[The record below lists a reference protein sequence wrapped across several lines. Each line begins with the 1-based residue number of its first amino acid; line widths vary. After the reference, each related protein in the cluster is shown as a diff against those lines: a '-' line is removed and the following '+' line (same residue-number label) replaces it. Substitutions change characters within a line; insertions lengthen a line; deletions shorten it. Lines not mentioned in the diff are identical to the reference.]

1 VVCTHEQRSFIH
13 NTMLNFLFPKKSQK
27 VDLEVYP
34 YFENIEVD
42 IHSHLIPGI
51 DDGSPNISTSIEL
64 LRSMAELGFKKIIT
78 TPHISELYPNNGDTI
93 LDGLIRLKKQMKHE
107 LLNIDLTVAAEYM
120 INDLFEQNLMKEVP
134 LLTLADKYILVEMSH
149 LSEPINLYRVLS
161 ILKSRGFIPVLA
173 HPERYRFY
181 NNNLYHFEKLKTYG
195 CLFQMN
201 VLSLIGYYGSS
212 ICDCAK
218 LLIENNLIDFIG
230 SDLHHQRHLEAIKKG
245 MAQEYNL
252 YLINNYP
259 FKNKELFNSSSLSE
273 NLP

>member
-1 VVCTHEQRSFIH
+1 
-13 NTMLNFLFPKKSQK
+13 MLNFLFPKKSQK

-64 LRSMAELGFKKIIT
+64 LRLMGELGFKKIIT

-93 LDGLIRLKKQMKHE
+93 FDGLIRLKKQMKSE

-120 INDLFEQNLMKEVP
+120 INDLFEQALISEVP

-181 NNNLYHFEKLKTYG
+181 SNNLYHFEKLKTYG

-201 VLSLIGYYGSS
+201 VLSLIGYYGSGIS
-212 ICDCAK
+212 DCAK

-245 MAQEYNL
+245 MAHEYNL